1 MKKYI
6 LKSVCIVSA
15 MLIISCTSTKK
26 SDETIETV
34 THDNDNLVEITVEQF
49 QNSKMKIGKLSMETF
64 NKGVVTNG
72 HIDVP
77 PANRA
82 QVSAIMGGYVKTSPL
97 LVGNW
102 VEKGQRLLTLE
113 NPDYIEIQQKYLET
127 FEQLNYLKSEYER
140 QKTLFDEKITSQ
152 KNYLKAEST
161 YKSTIALFNGLEQKL
176 LLMNINPS
184 NVKEGKITSI
194 IPIYAP
200 ISGSVAEVYTS
211 VGKFMD
217 ASEVLIS
224 IIDSKHKHLE
234 LIVFEKDVMSIK
246 EGQLIEFQ
254 TPENSERIYKAEV
267 HLIGT
272 SIDQENRTVR
282 VHGHLEDKKEPFLV
296 GMYVEAKII
305 TYTAEKLALPLEA
318 VLEEDDKYYI
328 LILNEHT
335 NHGYTFEKEMVHIGL
350 KNETSIEIIDINN
363 TLKDK
368 QILVEGAFIPLDEE
382 AGGHSH

>member
-6 LKSVCIVSA
+6 LHSICIVA
-15 MLIISCTSTKK
+15 TMFIISCTSTKK
-26 SDETIETV
+26 NNESIETA
-34 THDNDNLVEITVEQF
+34 THNNENLVEITVEQF
-49 QNSKMKIGKLSMETF
+49 QNSKMKIGKLSLETF

-97 LVGNW
+97 LVGDS
-102 VEKGQRLLTLE
+102 VKKGQLLITLE

-152 KNYLKAEST
+152 KNYLKAESI

-176 LLMNINPS
+176 QLMHINPS

-200 ISGSVAEVYTS
+200 ITGSIAQVYTS

-217 ASEVLIS
+217 ASAVLIS
-224 IIDSKHKHLE
+224 IIDSSHKHLE
-234 LIVFEKDVMSIK
+234 LVVFEKDVLSIK
-246 EGQLIEFQ
+246 EGQLIKFQ
-254 TPENSERIYKAEV
+254 TPENSERIYEAAV
-267 HLIGT
+267 HLIGK
-272 SIDQENRTVR
+272 SIDEEHRTVR
-282 VHGHLEDKKEPFLV
+282 VHGHLEDEEKPFLV
-296 GMYVEAKII
+296 GMYVEAEII

-328 LILNEHT
+328 LILSEQNNNT
-335 NHGYTFEKEMVHIGL
+335 YTFEKTMVHIGL
-350 KNETSIEIIDINN
+350 KSETSIEIIDVDGI
-363 TLKDK
+363 LKSK
-368 QILVEGAFIPLDEE
+368 QILLKGAFIPLGE
-382 AGGHSH
+382 

>member
-6 LKSVCIVSA
+6 LHSICIVA
-15 MLIISCTSTKK
+15 TMFIISCTSTKK
-26 SDETIETV
+26 NNESIETA
-34 THDNDNLVEITVEQF
+34 THNNENLVEITVEQF
-49 QNSKMKIGKLSMETF
+49 QNSKMKIGKLSLETF

-97 LVGNW
+97 LVGDS
-102 VEKGQRLLTLE
+102 VKKGQLLITLE

-152 KNYLKAEST
+152 KNYLKAESI

-176 LLMNINPS
+176 QLMHINPS

-200 ISGSVAEVYTS
+200 ITGSIAKVYTS

-217 ASEVLIS
+217 ASAVLIS
-224 IIDSKHKHLE
+224 IIDSSHKHLE
-234 LIVFEKDVMSIK
+234 LVVFEKDVLSIK
-246 EGQLIEFQ
+246 EGQLIKFQ
-254 TPENSERIYKAEV
+254 TPENSERIYEAAV
-267 HLIGT
+267 HLIGK
-272 SIDQENRTVR
+272 SIDEEHRTVR
-282 VHGHLEDKKEPFLV
+282 VHGHLEDEEKPFLV
-296 GMYVEAKII
+296 GMYVEAEII

-328 LILNEHT
+328 LILSEQNNNT
-335 NHGYTFEKEMVHIGL
+335 YTFEKTMVHIGL
-350 KNETSIEIIDINN
+350 KSETSIEIIDVDG
-363 TLKDK
+363 TLKSK
-368 QILVEGAFIPLDEE
+368 QILLKGAFIPLGE
-382 AGGHSH
+382 

>member
-6 LKSVCIVSA
+6 LHSICIVA
-15 MLIISCTSTKK
+15 TMFIISCTSTKK
-26 SDETIETV
+26 NNESIETA
-34 THDNDNLVEITVEQF
+34 THNNENLVEITVEQF
-49 QNSKMKIGKLSMETF
+49 QNSKMKIGKLSLETF

-97 LVGNW
+97 LVGDS
-102 VEKGQRLLTLE
+102 VKKGQLLITLE

-152 KNYLKAEST
+152 KNYLKAESI

-176 LLMNINPS
+176 QLMHINPS

-200 ISGSVAEVYTS
+200 ITGSIAKVYTS

-217 ASEVLIS
+217 ASAVLIS
-224 IIDSKHKHLE
+224 IIDSSHKHLE
-234 LIVFEKDVMSIK
+234 LVVFEKDVLSIK
-246 EGQLIEFQ
+246 EGQLIKFQ
-254 TPENSERIYKAEV
+254 TPENSERIYEAAV
-267 HLIGT
+267 HLIGK
-272 SIDQENRTVR
+272 SIDEEHRTVR
-282 VHGHLEDKKEPFLV
+282 VHGHLEDEEKPFLV
-296 GMYVEAKII
+296 GMYVEAEII

-328 LILNEHT
+328 LILREQNNNT
-335 NHGYTFEKEMVHIGL
+335 YMFEKTMVHIGL
-350 KNETSIEIIDINN
+350 TSETSIEIIDVDG
-363 TLKDK
+363 TLKSK
-368 QILVEGAFIPLDEE
+368 QILLKGAFIPLGE
-382 AGGHSH
+382 

>member
-6 LKSVCIVSA
+6 LHSICIVA
-15 MLIISCTSTKK
+15 TMFIISCTSTKK
-26 SDETIETV
+26 NNESIETA
-34 THDNDNLVEITVEQF
+34 THNNENLVEITVEQF
-49 QNSKMKIGKLSMETF
+49 QNSKMKIGKLSLETF

-97 LVGNW
+97 LVGDS
-102 VEKGQRLLTLE
+102 VKKGQLLITLE

-152 KNYLKAEST
+152 KNYLKAESI

-176 LLMNINPS
+176 QLMHINPS

-200 ISGSVAEVYTS
+200 ITGSIAKVYTS

-217 ASEVLIS
+217 ASAVLIS
-224 IIDSKHKHLE
+224 IIDSSHKHLE
-234 LIVFEKDVMSIK
+234 LVVFEKDVLSIK
-246 EGQLIEFQ
+246 EGQLIKFQ
-254 TPENSERIYKAEV
+254 TPENSERIYEAAV
-267 HLIGT
+267 HLIGK
-272 SIDQENRTVR
+272 SIDEEHRTVR
-282 VHGHLEDKKEPFLV
+282 VHGHLEDEEKPFLV
-296 GMYVEAKII
+296 GMYVEAEII

-328 LILNEHT
+328 LILREQNNNT
-335 NHGYTFEKEMVHIGL
+335 YMFEKTMVHIGL
-350 KNETSIEIIDINN
+350 KSETSIEIIDVDG
-363 TLKDK
+363 TLKSK
-368 QILVEGAFIPLDEE
+368 QILLKGAFIPLGE
-382 AGGHSH
+382 